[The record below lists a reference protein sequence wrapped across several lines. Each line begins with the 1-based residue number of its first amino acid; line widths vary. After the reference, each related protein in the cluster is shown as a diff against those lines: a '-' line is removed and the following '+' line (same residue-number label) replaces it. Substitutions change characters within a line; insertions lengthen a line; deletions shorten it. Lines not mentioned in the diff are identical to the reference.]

1 MYFIDDPVYDM
12 EGIHCNHGIGKV
24 FSCIVDEWLAHV
36 CNQVFYLSAF
46 RYIDTCKV
54 LLGDN
59 LPSAGEK
66 TRGNN
71 ELKLFLFMLWK
82 FYSGDIFMSQEKL
95 GQHIGVARNTVCE
108 IVSRLEEKHF
118 LEIHK
123 SRRNGSFFECCEY
136 VLLR

>member
-1 MYFIDDPVYDM
+1 MSILGIYDM
-12 EGIHCNHGIGKV
+12 AFES
-24 FSCIVDEWLAHV
+24 SCR
-36 CNQVFYLSAF
+36 N
-46 RYIDTCKV
+46 
-54 LLGDN
+54 LLN
-59 LPSAGEK
+59 
-66 TRGNN
+66 
-71 ELKLFLFMLWK
+71 LFMLWK
-82 FYSGDIFMSQEKL
+82 FYSGNIFMSQENL